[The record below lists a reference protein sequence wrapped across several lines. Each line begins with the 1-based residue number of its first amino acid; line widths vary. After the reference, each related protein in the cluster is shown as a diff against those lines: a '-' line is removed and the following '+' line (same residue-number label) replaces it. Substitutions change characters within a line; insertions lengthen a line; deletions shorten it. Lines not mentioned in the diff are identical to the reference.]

1 MLCKL
6 AISNIA
12 VIDKAEITL
21 SDGFTVLTGETGA
34 GKSLIIDAIT
44 MVLGQRT
51 GRDIIRAGEKCATCE
66 AAFFTSHPLADETG
80 MLILRRELF
89 ADGRN
94 LCSINGNMVT
104 VAGLREVGE
113 SLLAIH
119 GQHDTEA
126 LMHRKNH
133 LAFVDAYAKTEEEI
147 ASYKA
152 LYTERKTL
160 LSDIAAL
167 SEADS
172 EKEKR
177 LDMLSFWIREIE
189 EAAPE
194 IGEDEALEERREYLR
209 HSEKIRTAASRAY
222 GALMGEDGGARDLL
236 SEAARALSGVSDFDA
251 RLEKALESVQNAL
264 YEAEETGDVLR
275 DIFEE
280 ETDGGALDEVEARL
294 DVLQKLKGKYGGT
307 IERVIE
313 EKEKMEKE
321 RDDIET
327 ADEKLAE
334 KRAAL
339 SKIEKEIEEAA
350 SALSKKREEGAAE
363 FSARVVEELSAL
375 DMEKVRFLVQIEKKD
390 YGEDGADAVEFF
402 ISTNPAEDP
411 KAMAKIASGGE
422 LSRICLALRTVLA
435 NTGDAMGQTLIFDE
449 IDTGISGR
457 AAARVG
463 EKLSNLAAARQ
474 ILCVTHLPQI
484 AARAASQ
491 FKIDKRET
499 AQGFSTV
506 VEALSKEGRILEI
519 ARMINGDAITEK
531 TMQTAEEMLA

>member
-1 MLCKL
+1 MLCRL

-34 GKSLIIDAIT
+34 GKSLIIDALL

-51 GRDIIRAGEKCATCE
+51 GRDIIRAGEKCACAE
-66 AAFFTSHPLADETG
+66 AAFFTSHPLSDETG
-80 MLILRRELF
+80 MLLLRRELF

-94 LCSINGNMVT
+94 LCSINGQMVT

-133 LAFVDAYAKTEEEI
+133 LGFIDAYAKTEEER
-147 ASYKA
+147 AAYTA
-152 LYTERKTL
+152 LYTARKTL
-160 LSDIAAL
+160 LSDIDAL
-167 SEADS
+167 SAAEG

-189 EAAPE
+189 EAAPSL
-194 IGEDEALEERREYLR
+194 GEDEALEEKREYLR

-222 GALMGEDGGARDLL
+222 AALMDDAGGARDLL
-236 SEAARALSGVSDFDA
+236 SEAARALSGVADFDA

-307 IERVIE
+307 LARVLE
-313 EKEKMEKE
+313 EKEKMETE
-321 RDDIET
+321 RAEIET

-339 SKIEKEIEEAA
+339 SKVEKEIEEAA
-350 SALSKKREEGAAE
+350 KALSEKREKGAAG
-363 FSARVVEELSAL
+363 FSARVMEELSAL
-375 DMEKVRFLVQIEKKD
+375 DMAKVRFLVQIEKKD
-390 YGEDGADAVEFF
+390 YSADGADMVEFF
-402 ISTNPAEDP
+402 ISTNPVEEP
-411 KAMAKIASGGE
+411 KPLSKIASGGE
-422 LSRICLALRTVLA
+422 LSRICLAMRTVLA
-435 NTGDAMGQTLIFDE
+435 NSEEALGQTLIFDE

-463 EKLSNLAAARQ
+463 EKLSALASTRQ

-484 AARAASQ
+484 AARASSQ
-491 FKIDKRET
+491 FKIEKQDTEN
-499 AQGFSTV
+499 GFSTV
-506 VEALSKEGRILEI
+506 VKSLDKEARILEI
-519 ARMINGDAITEK
+519 ARMISGDAVTEK